1 MDELTPR
8 QTEFLKH
15 WLNPKSPTFGN
26 AYASAIKAGY
36 SEEYAQ
42 SMTSPA
48 RGLTWMDEGRKRRA
62 RMLDKAEDNLES
74 IADLGTDDTETLKVV
89 ADVSKFIV
97 KTQGK
102 DNGWSERTEMTGKD
116 GKDLIPIPI
125 LNGILSDDSDKTD
138 SGDEAPH

>member
-1 MDELTPR
+1 MDE
-8 QTEFLKH
+8 
-15 WLNPKSPTFGN
+15 
-26 AYASAIKAGY
+26 AIK
-36 SEEYAQ
+36 
-42 SMTSPA
+42 
-48 RGLTWMDEGRKRRA
+48 RRV
-62 RMLDKAEDNLES
+62 RMLDKAESNLEG
-74 IADLGTDDTETLKVV
+74 IVDIGTDDKETLKVV

-102 DNGWSERTEMTGKD
+102 DNGWSERTEHTGKD